1 MAEPDRAEQEA
12 ASRSEAGA
20 ERGAGAPE
28 IRRALASA
36 SRIVISSHRN
46 ADGDAA
52 GSEAALAHWVR
63 ARGIRPTLVNATPF
77 PDRFRFLLDDLEE
90 FTAGEDGARD
100 AVAQADLAVVVDTSE
115 RHRLGEVWDLLEAR
129 EDLPVAVVD
138 HHPPSPESIGDPAW
152 RDSSACA
159 TAELLF
165 RLMTETEETEDG
177 EAGGL
182 APEVARALYV
192 GIVTDTGS
200 FRFSNATPAAH
211 RITARL
217 IEAGVDPQAM
227 YRHLYAR
234 LTLPRARLLQRALGK
249 LRRDPELP
257 LAWLTLSQN
266 DLRES
271 GATGEEREGLV
282 EYARRLE
289 GVEVAL
295 LFREMTDGRTKVSFR
310 SNGPVDVSALA
321 ARYGGGG
328 HVKASG
334 AVVELPME
342 AAVGAVLSDVR
353 EGLRARRESP

>member
-1 MAEPDRAEQEA
+1 MAEPDGAEQEA
-12 ASRSEAGA
+12 GSRSEAGS

-63 ARGIRPTLVNATPF
+63 PRGIRPTLVNATPF

-100 AVAQADLAVVVDTSE
+100 AVAGADLAVVVDTSE

-165 RLMTETEETEDG
+165 RLMTETEETE
-177 EAGGL
+177 EELAGGL

-342 AAVGAVLSDVR
+342 AAVGAVLSDIR
-353 EGLRARRESP
+353 ERLREWRERT